1 MPFLR
6 GDVKIRKIGQM
17 TVLEKDIVS
26 DSHLPIFPNFRSWHR
41 QPLPKAIRDSIETN
55 SGLKP
60 ELVRAEE
67 SSTDGASMFV

>member
-6 GDVKIRKIGQM
+6 GEVKIREIGQM

-26 DSHLPIFPNFRSWHR
+26 DSHLPDFANFRSWR
-41 QPLPKAIRDSIETN
+41 CQRLATVIRDSIETN

-67 SSTDGASMFV
+67 SSTDGASMVV

>member
-1 MPFLR
+1 MEVR
-6 GDVKIRKIGQM
+6 EIGQM

-26 DSHLPIFPNFRSWHR
+26 DSHLPIFANLPLCHR

-60 ELVRAEE
+60 ELVQAEE
-67 SSTDGASMFV
+67 SLTDGASMVV